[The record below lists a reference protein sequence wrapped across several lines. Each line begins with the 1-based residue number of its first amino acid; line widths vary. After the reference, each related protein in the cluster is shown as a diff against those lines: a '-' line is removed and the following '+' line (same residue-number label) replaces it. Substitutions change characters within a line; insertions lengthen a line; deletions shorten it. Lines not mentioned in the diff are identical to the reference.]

1 MARDTIDAA
10 IQEHNLKAGSC
21 KTMGLQLEG
30 AQDWSPTLYIRLV
43 QDYGLESEV
52 SPGFPCWRGL
62 AFPKIKHQ
70 HNLDRGLVS
79 PIRACS
85 LAEAEIVLTEINSSN
100 CSSSSPFSFLLI
112 LTVSC
117 LKTLCLAGICHP
129 WSPHKLCISCAHGV
143 AGELGCQSQWHTVGQ
158 CWSSLPQHRVSS
170 HTVTIQHPWQPVCY
184 WG

>member
-70 HNLDRGLVS
+70 HNLDWSGE
-79 PIRACS
+79 PDQS
-85 LAEAEIVLTEINSSN
+85 LFSGWGRDSSN
-100 CSSSSPFSFLLI
+100 RNKF
-112 LTVSC
+112 
-117 LKTLCLAGICHP
+117 
-129 WSPHKLCISCAHGV
+129 
-143 AGELGCQSQWHTVGQ
+143 
-158 CWSSLPQHRVSS
+158 
-170 HTVTIQHPWQPVCY
+170 
-184 WG
+184 